1 MNQNVGLLDQRLA
14 IEWTRKNIAA
24 FGGDSDRIT
33 LFGQSA
39 GGASIDYYSY
49 AWTKDPI
56 VNGFIAESGVV
67 NSFFSPALA
76 DNTAAWYGITQ
87 QLGCGSSV
95 DGVQSTVTCMRR
107 KSMKDI
113 LAVSASV
120 PPFGPTADGALVL
133 ADYTEAGSA
142 GSFIKKPILLGNND
156 YEAGIIKVIFG
167 NMGKTQSVQ
176 QWALLNLQTFTC
188 PVGSAAQYRALNGV
202 PVWRYRFFG
211 DFLNTRLTETPS
223 SGAWHG
229 SEISQVFG
237 SSELAGL
244 PNTQAEAAISSYIM
258 SAWAAFA
265 KNPNSALSAA
275 PFAWPKYDRKSKQLH
290 GLLLVCVL
298 GSPTII
304 WSYNEKGGMLLTTN
318 LT

>member
-1 MNQNVGLLDQRLA
+1 MDKNVGLLDQRLA
-14 IEWTRKNIAA
+14 IEWTRDNIAA
-24 FGGDSDRIT
+24 FGGDPNRIT

-67 NSFFSPALA
+67 NSFFSPAPA
-76 DNTAAWYGITQ
+76 DNTVAWYGITQ
-87 QLGCGSSV
+87 KLGCGSSV
-95 DGVQSTVTCMRR
+95 DGVQSTVTCMRG
-107 KSMKDI
+107 KSMNDL
-113 LAVSASV
+113 LAASASA
-120 PPFGPTADGALVL
+120 PPFGPSADGTLVL
-133 ADYTEAGSA
+133 ADYTAAGNA
-142 GSFIKKPILLGNND
+142 GNFIKKPLLLGNND

-167 NMGKTQSVQ
+167 NMGKTQSLQ

-188 PVGSAAQYRALNGV
+188 PVGSAAQYRALNSV

-211 DFLNTRLTETPS
+211 DFPNTRLTQVPS

-237 SSELAGL
+237 SSKLAGL
-244 PNTQAEAAISSYIM
+244 PNTQDEAAISSYIM

-265 KNPNSALSAA
+265 KNPTTALSAA
-275 PFAWPKYDRKSKQLH
+275 PFSWPKYHLNGKRSHDS
-290 GLLLVCVL
+290 LLVYDL
-298 GSPTII
+298 LHSSFSNII
-304 WSYNEKGGMLLTTN
+304 WKTWNVAGR
-318 LT
+318 

>member
-1 MNQNVGLLDQRLA
+1 MDKNVGLLDQRLA
-14 IEWTRKNIAA
+14 IEWARRNIAA
-24 FGGDSDRIT
+24 FGGDPNRIT

-39 GGASIDYYSY
+39 GGASTDYYSY

-67 NSFFSPALA
+67 NSFFSPASA

-95 DGVQSTVTCMRR
+95 DGVQSTVACMRG
-107 KSMKDI
+107 KSMNDL
-113 LAVSASV
+113 LAVSASA
-120 PPFGPTADGALVL
+120 PQFGPTADGTLVL
-133 ADYTEAGSA
+133 ADYTEAGNS
-142 GSFIKKPILLGNND
+142 GRFIKKPILLGNND
-156 YEAGIIKVIFG
+156 YEAGSIKVIFG
-167 NMGKTQSVQ
+167 NMGKTLSLE

-188 PVGSAAQYRALNGV
+188 PVGSAAQYRAINNV

-211 DFLNTRLTETPS
+211 DFPNTRLTQDPN

-244 PNTQAEAAISSYIM
+244 PNTQAETAISSYIM
-258 SAWAAFA
+258 SAWADFA
-265 KNPNSALSAA
+265 KNPTTALSAA
-275 PFAWPKYDRKSKQLH
+275 PFSWPRYDTKGKQLH
-290 GLLLVCVL
+290 DFLLVCEIFT
-298 GSPTII
+298 STFI
-304 WSYNEKGGMLLTTN
+304 
-318 LT
+318 